1 MAAQLTAELRLALAQ
16 VDRVRQNAS
25 DQAASHQHLLDLLE
39 AGDVDA
45 AAAELEEHLDGA
57 ESAILERLGLEPDP
71 APRISRLPVVG
82 FMRLVTWLVTN
93 AVALAVAAWLFE
105 GIWFSGPTQ
114 GQAEIEEKLLPLL
127 VVALILGVVTAIVK
141 PVLTLLTLPLVVLT
155 VRAVPGRHQRVH
167 AAAHR
172 VAVRQARSRLPR
184 RRLPDRGRRRDR
196 HHDRHVGRQ
205 PADRPV
211 IPAPRDPGRYRVALV
226 CLGNICRS
234 PMAHVVL
241 ESRLDDAGLGDLVEV
256 TSSGTGGWHVGNP
269 MDPRAAAT
277 LTQAGYD
284 ATRHRARQYDAS
296 WADRNDLVLA
306 MDARQPQRPGGGVSP
321 RVMLFRDFDPVEPG
335 GDVPDPYYGGDAGF
349 EEVLSMVE
357 RTSDN
362 LVVAP

>member
-1 MAAQLTAELRLALAQ
+1 M
-16 VDRVRQNAS
+16 
-25 DQAASHQHLLDLLE
+25 
-39 AGDVDA
+39 
-45 AAAELEEHLDGA
+45 
-57 ESAILERLGLEPDP
+57 
-71 APRISRLPVVG
+71 
-82 FMRLVTWLVTN
+82 
-93 AVALAVAAWLFE
+93 
-105 GIWFSGPTQ
+105 
-114 GQAEIEEKLLPLL
+114 
-127 VVALILGVVTAIVK
+127 
-141 PVLTLLTLPLVVLT
+141 
-155 VRAVPGRHQRVH
+155 
-167 AAAHR
+167 
-172 VAVRQARSRLPR
+172 
-184 RRLPDRGRRRDR
+184 
-196 HHDRHVGRQ
+196 
-205 PADRPV
+205 
-211 IPAPRDPGRYRVALV
+211 IPAPRDPGHYRVALV

-306 MDARQPQRPGGGVSP
+306 MDHDNLDNLSDLGGVSP
-321 RVMLFRDFDPVEPG
+321 RVMLFREFDPVEPG

-362 LVVAP
+362 LVVALKAQLA